1 MRYRPIRRNGEFG
14 RVYARGKSYVNQALV
29 LYVLKTRSKRTRVG
43 LTATKKI
50 GHAVQRNRA
59 RRVMKAAIDEHLDYN
74 IGGYDLVFVARGM
87 TPRLKSWQL
96 SAIVA
101 KLFAQAGLPDK
112 AKQPGAKPPA
122 TLPPARQTRGVSIFQ
137 KALCGLI
144 RLYQRFISPG
154 LGRNCRFSPSCS
166 QYGIEAIRT
175 HGCLKGLLLTGM
187 ADRPVQSAGP
197 LGLRPRAGEGPLEKS
212 GPASCRRRPCFPQDT
227 KNKWKTSSSM
237 LFGRALKREDLRQCF
252 FERVLK
258 RGKPLRHACGVPPPL
273 MRGG

>member
-1 MRYRPIRRNGEFG
+1 M
-14 RVYARGKSYVNQALV
+14 
-29 LYVLKTRSKRTRVG
+29 G

-112 AKQPGAKPPA
+112 AKQPGAKPSA
-122 TLPPARQTRGVSIFQ
+122 TLPPVRKPRREHLSESPLRAHP
-137 KALCGLI
+137 ALPEVH
-144 RLYQRFISPG
+144 QPG

-175 HGCLKGLLLTGM
+175 HGCVKGLLLT
-187 ADRPVQSAGP
+187 AWRIARCNP
-197 LGLRPRAGEGPLEKS
+197 LGRWGYDPVPEK
-212 GPASCRRRPCFPQDT
+212 GRWKNPARHLSA
-227 KNKWKTSSSM
+227 SA
-237 LFGRALKREDLRQCF
+237 LFST
-252 FERVLK
+252 
-258 RGKPLRHACGVPPPL
+258 RHEK
-273 MRGG
+273 